1 MLLTEADEKY
11 SQGALVIPRHQIG
24 LGRPF
29 LRVLQGIP
37 FVLSFLGYLE
47 VLAHHGDREDQHYMS
62 RGLDFLH
69 ESVEITLKQLKKY
82 YTKNNAVIFLFCVSS
97 APHLDHFI
105 SCYLTWRGLSVSLY
119 SAE

>member
-1 MLLTEADEKY
+1 MLFTEAHENH
-11 SQGALVIPRHQIG
+11 SQEALVIPRHQIS

-29 LRVLQGIP
+29 LRVFQGIP
-37 FVLSFLGYLE
+37 FVLSFLEYLQ
-47 VLAHHGDREDQHYMS
+47 VLAHHGHQEDQHHMS

-69 ESVEITLKQLKKY
+69 QSVKITLKQLKNY
-82 YTKNNAVIFLFCVSS
+82 YTKNNAELFLFCVSS
-97 APHLDHFI
+97 AAHLDHFI